1 MWILILLK
9 KFYILYFCKK
19 VLKLIFFYS
28 PQYNDLREN
37 EKFRETGFAC
47 SYRAQVEFFFY
58 KKCRKP
64 RYTVPVLE
72 NTRTR
77 CRRCRRLWGHGVAV
91 VIIDYSVIPIF
102 PNLSLGSEV
111 QTVRLTCRQRA
122 GSREQL
128 TN

>member
-1 MWILILLK
+1 MPVPIGPRW
-9 KFYILYFCKK
+9 
-19 VLKLIFFYS
+19 S
-28 PQYNDLREN
+28 
-37 EKFRETGFAC
+37 
-47 SYRAQVEFFFY
+47 FFF

-64 RYTVPVLE
+64 RDTVPVLE

-77 CRRCRRLWGHGVAV
+77 CRRCRRLCGHGVAV